1 MHAGPGTRRQACP
14 AHRQRYNIE
23 TITLGHAKALEVH
36 IDMNHFPKLLSSQI
50 AFDVAETLLEGFDR
64 HYHVFREAAIEA
76 KPLFEA
82 GDWHALQ
89 RLARER
95 ITSYDDRVSECVV
108 RLVDEFDA
116 EHIDDE
122 IWQQIKLHY
131 IGLLTSHR
139 QPECAETFFNS
150 VCCKILH
157 RSYFNNDF
165 IFVRPAISTDY
176 IENDELA
183 AKPTYRAYYPAK
195 DGLAATLERIVTN
208 FQLEPPFE
216 DLQRDVQCVMQALTE
231 AMGEFKPAPNFQI
244 HALSSLFFRNKAA
257 YIVGRI
263 INGDLLL
270 PFAIPV
276 RHAQPGLL
284 ALDTVLLQRE
294 QLLIIFSFSHSYF
307 LVDMEVP
314 SAYVQFLR
322 SVMPGKPKAEIYTS
336 VGLQKQGKNL
346 FYRDLLHHLS
356 HSSDLFV
363 SAPGIKGLVML
374 VFTLP
379 SFPYVF
385 KLIKDSF
392 PPPKDTT
399 REKIQDKYQLVKRHD
414 RLGRMAD
421 TLEYSSVALP
431 LSRLDHALIREL
443 ERDAPSMIEYEGDNL
458 VIRHVYIE
466 RRMTPLNLFLQN
478 GTADD
483 IEHGIREYGDAIKQL
498 MQANI
503 FPGDMLYKN
512 FGVTRHGRVVFY
524 DYDEIEYLTDCNVRR
539 VPAPRN
545 EEEEMSGEPWY
556 TVGPHDIFPETYD
569 TFLLG
574 DPRVREAFLR
584 HHADFFDPAL
594 WQKHKDQLLQG
605 EIADFF
611 PYERSARFCVRYPE
625 RFMTDASV
633 HPAARAA

>member
-1 MHAGPGTRRQACP
+1 
-14 AHRQRYNIE
+14 
-23 TITLGHAKALEVH
+23 
-36 IDMNHFPKLLSSQI
+36 MNHFPKLLSSQI
-50 AFDVAETLLEGFDR
+50 GFDLAQTMLEGFDR
-64 HYHVFREAAIEA
+64 HYCVFRDAAIKA
-76 KPLFEA
+76 KTLFEE
-82 GDWHALQ
+82 GDWNSLQ
-89 RLARER
+89 QLARER
-95 ITSYDDRVSECVV
+95 IASYDNRVDECVM
-108 RLVDEFDA
+108 LLEDEYDA
-116 EHIDDE
+116 ENIDDE

-165 IFVRPAISTDY
+165 IFVRPAISTEY
-176 IENDELA
+176 IENDEPA
-183 AKPTYRAYYPAK
+183 AKPTYRAYYPAR

-208 FQLEPPFE
+208 FQLNPPFE
-216 DLQRDVQCVMQALTE
+216 DLQRDVQCVMQSMSEVL
-231 AMGEFKPAPNFQI
+231 GDFKAAPNFQI
-244 HALSSLFFRNKAA
+244 HVLSSLFFRNKAA

-263 INGDLLL
+263 INSDSVV
-270 PFAIPV
+270 PFALPV
-276 RHAQPGLL
+276 RHTQPGLL
-284 ALDTVLLQRE
+284 ALDTVLLSRE
-294 QLLIIFSFSHSYF
+294 QLLIIFSFAHSYF

-322 SVMPGKPKAEIYTS
+322 TIMPVKPKAELYTS

-356 HSSDLFV
+356 HSSDQFII
-363 SAPGIKGLVML
+363 APGIKGLVMI

-385 KLIKDSF
+385 KMIKDYF

-399 REKIQDKYQLVKRHD
+399 RKKIKDKYQLVKRHD

-431 LSRLDHALIREL
+431 VTRLDDALIREL
-443 ERDAPSMIEYEGDNL
+443 AKEAPSMIEYEGDNL
-458 VIRHVYIE
+458 VIKHVYIE
-466 RRMTPLNLFLQN
+466 RRMVPLNLFLQN
-478 GTADD
+478 GSDAD
-483 IEHGIREYGDAIKQL
+483 IEHGIKEYGDAIKQL

-524 DYDEIEYLTDCNVRR
+524 DYDEIEYLTDCNVRK
-539 VPAPRN
+539 VPPPRY
-545 EEEEMSGEPWY
+545 EEDEMSGEPWY

-574 DPRVREAFLR
+574 DPRVREAFMRL
-584 HHADFFDPAL
+584 HADFFDPEL
-594 WQKHKDQLLQG
+594 WQRNKEQLLRG
-605 EIADFF
+605 ELADFF
-611 PYERSARFCVRYPE
+611 PYERSARFCIRYPE
-625 RFMTDASV
+625 RFGQDSNSTTS
-633 HPAARAA
+633 ARAA

>member
-1 MHAGPGTRRQACP
+1 
-14 AHRQRYNIE
+14 
-23 TITLGHAKALEVH
+23 
-36 IDMNHFPKLLSSQI
+36 MNHFPKLLSSQI
-50 AFDVAETLLEGFDR
+50 GFDVAETLLEGFDR
-64 HYHVFREAAIEA
+64 HYRVFRDAAIAA
-76 KPLFEA
+76 KGLFEA

-95 ITSYDDRVSECVV
+95 ITSYDDRVEECVT
-108 RLVDEFDA
+108 RLEDEYDA
-116 EHIDDE
+116 ENIDDE

-131 IGLLTSHR
+131 IGLLTAHR

-165 IFVRPAISTDY
+165 IFVRPAISTEY
-176 IENDELA
+176 IE
-183 AKPTYRAYYPAK
+183 K

-216 DLQRDVQCVMQALTE
+216 DLPRDVQCVMQAITE
-231 AMGEFKPAPNFQI
+231 AFGEFKAAPNFQI

-263 INGDLLL
+263 INGDLIL
-270 PFAIPV
+270 PFAVPV
-276 RHAQPGLL
+276 RHALPGLL

-322 SVMPGKPKAEIYTS
+322 TIMPGKPKAEIYTS

-356 HSSDLFV
+356 HSSDKFV
-363 SAPGIKGLVML
+363 IAPGIKGMVML

-385 KLIKDSF
+385 KLIKDNF
-392 PPPKDTT
+392 PPPKETT
-399 REKIQDKYQLVKRHD
+399 RKKIQDKYQLVKRHD

-431 LSRLDHALIREL
+431 LSRLDDALLKEL
-443 ERDAPSMIEYEGDNL
+443 TKEVPSMIEYEGDNL
-458 VIRHVYIE
+458 VIRHLYIE
-466 RRMTPLNLFLQN
+466 RRMTPLNLYLQN
-478 GTADD
+478 GTLTE
-483 IEHGIREYGDAIKQL
+483 IEHGIKEYGDAIKEL
-498 MQANI
+498 IQANI

-524 DYDEIEYLTDCNVRR
+524 DYDEIEYLTDCNVRK
-539 VPAPRN
+539 VPQART

-556 TVGPHDIFPETYD
+556 AIGPHDIFPETYN

-574 DPRVREAFLR
+574 DPRVRDVFMK

-594 WQKHKDQLLQG
+594 WQKHKEQILNG
-605 EIADFF
+605 ELADFF
-611 PYERSARFCVRYPE
+611 PYERSIRFCVRYPE
-625 RFMTDASV
+625 RFLDGA
-633 HPAARAA
+633 PAARAA